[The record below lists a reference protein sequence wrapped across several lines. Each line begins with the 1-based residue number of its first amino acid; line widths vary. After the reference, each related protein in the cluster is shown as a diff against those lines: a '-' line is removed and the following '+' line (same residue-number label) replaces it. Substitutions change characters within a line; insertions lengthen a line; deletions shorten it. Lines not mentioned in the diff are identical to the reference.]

1 MFLIVELLLKV
12 GGFVAYS
19 GPITCGA
26 ISFNRVIACGE
37 AVALL
42 FVELLLKVES
52 LLMKL
57 LLLVQWVQKQKKE
70 QK

>member
-19 GPITCGA
+19 GTITCEA
-26 ISFNRVIACGE
+26 ISFNRVIACSE
-37 AVALL
+37 AVVLL
-42 FVELLLKVES
+42 FVELLLKVEP